1 MRRTVMCVTALLT
14 ALLTAPLQAQSDFP
28 LTPVRMIVPF
38 AVGGPTDV
46 VTRILSELL
55 SKRWGGK
62 PIVVDDRPGAGTIVA
77 TEEIAKAKPDGSTIG
92 MATNSML
99 INPAIEH
106 ALPYDTE
113 KDFVGVS
120 MVATQ
125 PVALVANKNFPA
137 NTLAELIDYAKKSP
151 QPLNYTSPGPRGIGD
166 LAGKLL
172 DQRAGITMQHI
183 NYNGSAPALQDVIAG
198 RVPIMFDIW
207 HSAKRYVDSGDLKLI
222 AGASDKRLP
231 GAPDVPT
238 IAESY
243 PGYSVIAFQAVIGPA
258 GIPPAILDKLSA
270 DVRAVVASKE
280 FADRTASFG
289 IDTWGDS
296 PQELKAW
303 FGQEI
308 VRWQNLVK
316 TANLKFE

>member
-1 MRRTVMCVTALLT
+1 MRLAALCLTILLT
-14 ALLTAPLQAQSDFP
+14 ALLTAPLLAQSDFP
-28 LTPVRMIVPF
+28 AAPVRMIVPF
-38 AVGGPTDV
+38 AAGGPTDV

-77 TEEIAKAKPDGSTIG
+77 TEEIANGKPDGTVIG

-106 ALPYDTE
+106 SLPYDTE
-113 KDFVGVS
+113 KDVAGVS

-137 NTLAELIDYAKKSP
+137 NTLAELIEYAKKSP

-172 DQRAGITMQHI
+172 DQRAGIVMQHI

-231 GAPDVPT
+231 GAPQVPT
-238 IAESY
+238 IAETF
-243 PGYSVIAFQAVIGPA
+243 PGYSVVAFQAVIGPA
-258 GIPPAILDKLSA
+258 GIPPAILDKLSS
-270 DVRAVVASKE
+270 DVRAVVTSPE

-296 PQELKAW
+296 PQELQAW
-303 FGQEI
+303 FNQEI
-308 VRWQNLVK
+308 ARWRDLVK

>member
-14 ALLTAPLQAQSDFP
+14 ALLTAPLLAQSDFP
-28 LTPVRMIVPF
+28 LAPVRMIVPF
-38 AVGGPTDV
+38 AAGGPTDV

-62 PIVVDDRPGAGTIVA
+62 PIVIDDRPGAGTIVA
-77 TEEIAKAKPDGSTIG
+77 TEEIAKGKPDGTTIG

-125 PVALVANKNFPA
+125 PVALVANKSIPA

-231 GAPDVPT
+231 GAPQVPT

-243 PGYSVIAFQAVIGPA
+243 PGFSVVAFQAVIGPA
-258 GIPPAILDKLSA
+258 GIPPAVLDKLSA
-270 DVRAVVASKE
+270 DVRAVVASQE
-280 FADRTASFG
+280 FTDRTASLG
-289 IDTWGDS
+289 IETWGDS
-296 PQELKAW
+296 PQELQAW
-303 FGQEI
+303 FNQEI
-308 VRWQNLVK
+308 ARWQNLVK

>member
-1 MRRTVMCVTALLT
+1 MRQAVLYTTLLLAALLSSR
-14 ALLTAPLQAQSDFP
+14 LLAQSDFP
-28 LTPVRMIVPF
+28 TAPVRMIVPF
-38 AVGGPTDV
+38 AAGGPTDV

-62 PIVVDDRPGAGTIVA
+62 PIVVEDRPGAGTIVA
-77 TEEIAKAKPDGSTIG
+77 TEEIAKGTPDGTTIG
-92 MATNSML
+92 MATNSLL

-113 KDFVGVS
+113 KNFVGVS

-125 PVALVANKNFPA
+125 PVALVANKDFPA
-137 NTLAELIDYAKKSP
+137 NTLAELVNYAKKAP

-172 DQRAGITMQHI
+172 EQRAGITMQHI

-207 HSAKRYVDSGDLKLI
+207 HSAKRYVDNGDLKLI

-231 GAPDVPT
+231 GAPQVPT
-238 IAESY
+238 IAETY

-258 GIPPAILDKLSA
+258 GIPPVILNKLSA
-270 DVRAVVASKE
+270 DVRAVVASQE
-280 FADRTASFG
+280 FADRTANLG

-296 PQELKAW
+296 PQELQAW
-303 FGQEI
+303 FNQEI
-308 VRWQNLVK
+308 ARWRDLVK
-316 TANLKFE
+316 AANIKIE

>member
-14 ALLTAPLQAQSDFP
+14 ALLTAPLLAQSDFP
-28 LTPVRMIVPF
+28 LASVRMIVPF
-38 AVGGPTDV
+38 AAGGPTDV

-55 SKRWGGK
+55 SKRWGGT

-77 TEEIAKAKPDGSTIG
+77 TEEIAKAKPDGTTIG

-172 DQRAGITMQHI
+172 EQRAGIAMQHI

-243 PGYSVIAFQAVIGPA
+243 PGYAVIAFQAVIGPA

-296 PQELKAW
+296 PQELQAW
-303 FGQEI
+303 FSQEI

>member
-1 MRRTVMCVTALLT
+1 
-14 ALLTAPLQAQSDFP
+14 
-28 LTPVRMIVPF
+28 
-38 AVGGPTDV
+38 
-46 VTRILSELL
+46 
-55 SKRWGGK
+55 
-62 PIVVDDRPGAGTIVA
+62 
-77 TEEIAKAKPDGSTIG
+77 

-231 GAPDVPT
+231 GALDVPT

-243 PGYSVIAFQAVIGPA
+243 PGYAVIAFQAVIGPA

-296 PQELKAW
+296 PQELRAW
-303 FGQEI
+303 FNQEI
-308 VRWQNLVK
+308 ARWQNLVK